1 MLSVSRGAMNILFPG
16 FYDLI
21 AEAYGTPYM
30 EQI

>member
-21 AEAYGTPYM
+21 AEATYEPY
-30 EQI
+30 I